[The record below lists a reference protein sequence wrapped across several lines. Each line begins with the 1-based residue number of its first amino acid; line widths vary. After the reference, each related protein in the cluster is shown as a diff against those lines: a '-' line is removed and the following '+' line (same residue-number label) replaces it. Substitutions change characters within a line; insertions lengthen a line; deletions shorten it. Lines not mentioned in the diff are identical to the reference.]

1 MRTARKILLS
11 LAALLF
17 SLGLGEW
24 AVRAFHLVPDVFRLQ
39 LGLVRLAPD
48 PRIRYELVPN
58 YVSPLRDVEINSR
71 GMRNR
76 PVEPAKP
83 SGVCRVACIGDSVAF
98 GMGTPRDHF
107 SVQLEKRLNASAPP
121 GAPAF
126 EVLNFGVPGYNV
138 EQVAATLEKRAAA
151 FDPDLVVYLY
161 CLNDPQETS
170 RELEVTLARRGGAPA
185 RQAYVRQSWEA
196 SRSALGGFR
205 LGLLARYGWASLFG
219 ARAAAPRARYRD
231 DMEILLE
238 GGGAPYYRSLY
249 AAGAS
254 RDRFH
259 AGLDAVARWSRET
272 GVPVLVAVMPVFL
285 DLEAYPLED
294 LHAVVGAALA
304 ERGLPFLDLLEVYRA
319 ARRNGAVEINAD
331 PLHPNREGYGLAAK
345 AVEEAL
351 RRGGKLEGRG
361 RK

>member
-24 AVRAFHLVPDVFRLQ
+24 AVRAFHLGPDVFRLQ
-39 LGLVRLAPD
+39 LGMVRLTPD
-48 PRIRYELVPN
+48 PRIRYELVPH
-58 YVSPLRDVEINSR
+58 YVSPLRDVAINSR

-83 SGVCRVACIGDSVAF
+83 SGVFRIACIGDSVAF

-107 SVQLEKRLNASAPP
+107 GVQLEERLNGSPP
-121 GAPAF
+121 SGGPPF

-138 EQVAATLEKRAAA
+138 EQVAATLETRVGA

-170 RELEVTLARRGGAPA
+170 RELEVTLGRRGGSPA
-185 RQAYVRQSWEA
+185 RQAYVRQCWAA
-196 SRSALGGFR
+196 SRSALGGSR
-205 LGLLARYGWASLFG
+205 LGLLARYAWVSLF
-219 ARAAAPRARYRD
+219 AERAAAPRERYRD
-231 DMEILLE
+231 DMEILLG

-249 AAGAS
+249 GAGAS

-272 GVPVLVAVMPVFL
+272 GVPVWVAVMPVFL

-304 ERGLPFLDLLEVYRA
+304 ERGLPVLDLLDVYRD
-319 ARRNGAVEINAD
+319 ARRNGAAEFHAD
-331 PLHPNREGYGLAAK
+331 PLHPNREGYGLAAR

-351 RRGGKLEGRG
+351 RSGGALEGRG

>member
-17 SLGLGEW
+17 SLGLAEW
-24 AVRAFHLVPDVFRLQ
+24 AVRAFHLGPDVFRLQ
-39 LGLVRLAPD
+39 LGMVRLTPD

-58 YVSPLRDVEINSR
+58 YVSPMRDVEINAE

-76 PVEPAKP
+76 PVEREKPA
-83 SGVCRVACIGDSVAF
+83 GTFRIACIGDSVAF

-107 SVQLEKRLNASAPP
+107 SVQLEERLNGSSSS

-161 CLNDPQETS
+161 SLNDPQETS
-170 RELEVTLARRGGAPA
+170 RELESTLARRGGAAA
-185 RQAYVRQSWEA
+185 RQAYVRQCWAA
-196 SRSALGGFR
+196 SKSALGGSR
-205 LGLLARYGWASLFG
+205 LWLLARYGWASLF
-219 ARAAAPRARYRD
+219 AERAPAPRERYRD
-231 DMEILLE
+231 DVEILL
-238 GGGAPYYRSLY
+238 GGGGVSYYRSLY
-249 AAGAS
+249 GDGAS
-254 RDRFH
+254 RERLH
-259 AGLDAVARWSRET
+259 AGLDGVARWRRET

-285 DLEAYPLED
+285 DLEAYPLAD

-304 ERGLPFLDLLEVYRA
+304 ERGLPVLDLLDAYRD
-319 ARRNGAVEINAD
+319 ARRNGKAEINAD
-331 PLHPNREGYGLAAK
+331 PLHPNREGYGVAAR
-345 AVEEAL
+345 AVEGAL
-351 RRGGKLEGRG
+351 RRDGWLESRP